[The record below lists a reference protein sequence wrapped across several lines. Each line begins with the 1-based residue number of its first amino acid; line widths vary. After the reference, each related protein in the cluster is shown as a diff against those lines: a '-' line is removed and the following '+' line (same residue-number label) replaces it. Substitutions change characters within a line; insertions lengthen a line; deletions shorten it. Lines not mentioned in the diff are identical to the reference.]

1 MRKLFRF
8 NVTKDTGI
16 AAVAGLAMLGLS
28 LLMIPFGG
36 DSIRD
41 TVISFVLRDLLMIF
55 GLGVVFV
62 SLFVEKKGDDVL
74 ADLGFTKRK
83 WLLSLILNI
92 VLGAGLL
99 FVFLKDEVPV
109 NVISLKNL
117 YGASYILVAG
127 IFDMLFIY

>member
-1 MRKLFRF
+1 MDKEIDSMRKLFRF

-62 SLFVEKKGDDVL
+62 VCREEGC
-74 ADLGFTKRK
+74 
-83 WLLSLILNI
+83 
-92 VLGAGLL
+92 
-99 FVFLKDEVPV
+99 
-109 NVISLKNL
+109 
-117 YGASYILVAG
+117 
-127 IFDMLFIY
+127 